1 MEFFPVLKK
10 ERATNLFAVGD
21 CFRPFAAVRDTGT
34 LATGKRLS
42 NEMMFA
48 CMILPPLYKY
58 LDVSGAKL
66 TLGNR
71 TFKHAKPSDFNDTED
86 LTIQSIFAEDT
97 EEALKK
103 IAGSF
108 TDVILR
114 HLDEEPTCSSPT
126 KEKIRVIQQ
135 VYRANP
141 SAAELVPAE
150 LMNPSKQIYDVE
162 HHRGRAQAFIAE
174 INEFMQGYRVLCVS
188 THKDSERMW
197 TEYAEKHKGVSLRI
211 QPHFAKDSKFQLF
224 RPVIYREKRPPLYED
239 TLEFIAGALFGDH
252 EARIKEIAER
262 IIYTKTLDWQHEGEY
277 RLAIPIRNDEEP
289 WTTLPYHPEE
299 VTELYLGL
307 EMEKSDIEDIV
318 GKARLISRDIAIF
331 RARRNGSGKLVFD
344 EF

>member
-1 MEFFPVLKK
+1 M
-10 ERATNLFAVGD
+10 T
-21 CFRPFAAVRDTGT
+21 
-34 LATGKRLS
+34 
-42 NEMMFA
+42 
-48 CMILPPLYKY
+48 LPPLFKY

-66 TLGNR
+66 TLENR

-103 IAGSF
+103 IAGGF

-114 HLDEEPTCSSPT
+114 HLDEEPTCSSPM
-126 KEKIRVIQQ
+126 KEKIRLIQQ

-141 SAAELVPAE
+141 GAAELVRAE
-150 LMNPSKQIYDVE
+150 LMNPGKRIYDVE
-162 HHRGRAQAFIAE
+162 YHRDRAQAFIAE

-211 QPHFAKDSKFQLF
+211 QPNLAKDSKFQLF

-252 EARIKEIAER
+252 EARIKEIVER
-262 IIYTKTLDWQHEGEY
+262 IIHTKTLDWQHEGEY
-277 RLAIPIRNDEEP
+277 RLAIPIRKDEEP
-289 WTTLPYHPEE
+289 WITLPYHPEE
-299 VTELYLGL
+299 ITELYLGL

-318 GKARLISRDIAIF
+318 GKACIINRDIAIF
-331 RARRNGSGKLVFD
+331 RAKRDGGGKLVFD
-344 EF
+344 KL

>member
-1 MEFFPVLKK
+1 M
-10 ERATNLFAVGD
+10 
-21 CFRPFAAVRDTGT
+21 
-34 LATGKRLS
+34 S
-42 NEMMFA
+42 
-48 CMILPPLYKY
+48 LPPLYKY

-86 LTIQSIFAEDT
+86 LVIQSIFAEDT

-103 IAGSF
+103 IAVGF

-114 HLDEEPTCSSPT
+114 HLDEEPTCSSPM
-126 KEKIRVIQQ
+126 KEKIRVIQKG
-135 VYRANP
+135 YRANQGV
-141 SAAELVPAE
+141 AELVRAE
-150 LMNPSKQIYDVE
+150 HCGKRIYDVE
-162 HHRGRAQAFIAE
+162 YQRDRAQVYIAE

-211 QPHFAKDSKFQLF
+211 QPNLAKDSKFQLF
-224 RPVIYREKRPPLYED
+224 RPVVYREKRPPLYED
-239 TLEFIAGALFGDH
+239 TLDFIAGALFGDY
-252 EARIKEIAER
+252 EAQIKEIVER

-277 RLAIPIRNDEEP
+277 RLAIPIRKDEGP

-299 VTELYLGL
+299 ITELYLGI

-318 GKARLISRDIAIF
+318 GKARIVNRDIAIF
-331 RARRNGSGKLVFD
+331 RAKRDGGGTLVFD
-344 EF
+344 QL